1 MPLDIELIKDW
12 IDALESGKYAQG
24 RGVLRTKDDRF
35 CCLGVL
41 CALTPAGVWSLTPD
55 DVWDTATRDDVYVYA
70 KDEEEKNNVS
80 TAIAFVTLSIASKL
94 GGYTRVGI
102 TYKEPEPR
110 VDVLLSVPPW
120 LVSKFLEEYY
130 RKLKEQN
137 EYEYDEDGTFGPVAE
152 EEDLFGDINDYMR
165 EGSEV
170 HIEATKLND
179 NMGLT
184 FKEIAECVRYTFRS
198 FL

>member
-1 MPLDIELIKDW
+1 M
-12 IDALESGKYAQG
+12 
-24 RGVLRTKDDRF
+24 
-35 CCLGVL
+35 
-41 CALTPAGVWSLTPD
+41 
-55 DVWDTATRDDVYVYA
+55 
-70 KDEEEKNNVS
+70 
-80 TAIAFVTLSIASKL
+80 
-94 GGYTRVGI
+94 
-102 TYKEPEPR
+102 
-110 VDVLLSVPPW
+110 LLSVPPW

-179 NMGLT
+179 NMSLT

>member
-1 MPLDIELIKDW
+1 M
-12 IDALESGKYAQG
+12 
-24 RGVLRTKDDRF
+24 
-35 CCLGVL
+35 
-41 CALTPAGVWSLTPD
+41 
-55 DVWDTATRDDVYVYA
+55 
-70 KDEEEKNNVS
+70 
-80 TAIAFVTLSIASKL
+80 
-94 GGYTRVGI
+94 
-102 TYKEPEPR
+102 
-110 VDVLLSVPPW
+110 LLSVPPW

-170 HIEATKLND
+170 YIEATKLND